1 MPRSTRLLRSTVA
14 LFAIAS
20 VGIAC
25 SAADSTAS
33 SDPATASTGTAN
45 PLVGFEHGREHLP
58 FGSASSAATATAP
71 TSTATAPAPTS
82 TATATAPAPTSTTA
96 PAPTSTTAPA
106 PTSTTAPAPTST
118 TAPAPTSTTAPAPTG
133 TLKSLYVTFYGWPD
147 NSPPGPGIAYPGLHS
162 QAGGTGSYA
171 DPITFATDASEFAP
185 GTILYVPFIEKYV
198 IMEDGC
204 TECSADW
211 SRGKW
216 HIDIWMN
223 SNGSYG
229 SQVLA
234 CEDNWTQSTAQVE
247 IDPPSNRPVTL
258 PPLFDTSTGV
268 CRTSP

>member
-1 MPRSTRLLRSTVA
+1 MIGLRASGPSSSAMPRSTRLMRSTVT

-20 VGIAC
+20 VGVAC
-25 SAADSTAS
+25 SAADGAAS
-33 SDPATASTGTAN
+33 ADPATASTGAAN
-45 PLVGFEHGREHLP
+45 PLIGFEHGQAHLP
-58 FGSASSAATATAP
+58 FGATS
-71 TSTATAPAPTS
+71 STATAPAPTS
-82 TATATAPAPTSTTA
+82 TATAPAP
-96 PAPTSTTAPA
+96 
-106 PTSTTAPAPTST
+106 
-118 TAPAPTSTTAPAPTG
+118 TAPAPTG

-147 NSPPGPGIAYPGLHS
+147 NSPPGAGIAYPGLHS

-171 DPITFATDASEFAP
+171 DPITFATDAREFAP

-204 TECSADW
+204 AECSTDW
-211 SRGKW
+211 ARGKW

-223 SNGSYG
+223 SNGSYD

-234 CEDNWTQSTAQVE
+234 CENDWTQSTAQVE

-258 PPLFDTSTGV
+258 PPLFDTSKGV